1 LGLAGDTAAFDDT
14 AEEIL
19 AFADEAYK
27 NFEKT
32 ADAHALAK
40 GIDLPEATRD
50 QGPALPTLSPITTLN
65 LRDANITS
73 VIWGT
78 GYSFDFDWVKLPVL
92 DARGAPIQQRGVTS
106 VPGAFFLG
114 LHWMHTF
121 KSGVLFG
128 VGEDAAYLA
137 ERIAGKLRR

>member
-1 LGLAGDTAAFDDT
+1 M
-14 AEEIL
+14 
-19 AFADEAYK
+19 

-40 GIDLPEATRD
+40 GLDLPKAIGTKAESAAA
-50 QGPALPTLSPITTLN
+50 PVAPMPTVN

-78 GYSFDFDWVKLPVL
+78 GYRFDFDWIKLPVL
-92 DARGAPIQQRGVTS
+92 DERGAPIQERGVTS
-106 VPGAFFLG
+106 VPNAYFRG

-121 KSGVLFG
+121 KSGVIFG
-128 VGEDAAYLA
+128 VGDDAAYLA
-137 ERIAGKLRR
+137 DRIATIP